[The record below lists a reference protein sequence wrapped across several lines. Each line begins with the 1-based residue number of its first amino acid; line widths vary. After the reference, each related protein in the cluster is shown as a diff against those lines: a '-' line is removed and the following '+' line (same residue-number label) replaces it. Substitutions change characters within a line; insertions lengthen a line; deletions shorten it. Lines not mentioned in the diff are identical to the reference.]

1 MKALRIASVAAAAL
15 VAAAGAWVLY
25 HNEPTT
31 AGFFPA
37 CLFRKLTGL
46 DCPGC
51 GMTRGLYHLLHG
63 HVWTAFR
70 FNPLM
75 FVLLPLVLGGGT
87 IALLR
92 GEPPA
97 LTRKPWFGW
106 TVLSLIS
113 VFWVVRNTPL
123 WPF

>member
-1 MKALRIASVAAAAL
+1 MKAWRIASVSAAAL

-25 HNEPTT
+25 HNDPTQ
-31 AGFFPA
+31 AGFFPQ
-37 CLFRKLTGL
+37 CIFRKMTGL

-51 GMTRGLYHLLHG
+51 GTTRALYHLLHG

-75 FVLLPLVLGGGT
+75 FVLLPLLGTAGT
-87 IALLR
+87 TTLVR
-92 GEPPA
+92 GEPPE

-106 TVLSLIS
+106 TLLAVIS
-113 VFWVVRNTPL
+113 VYWVVRNTPV
-123 WPF
+123 WPW